1 MKANFFFLWTAKNIW
16 KSYIW
21 TADKDVNESD
31 PRSHLHYLSSSEN
44 KAGKKFRPVRDG
56 SIKPR
61 ESFMSSCFSLLSAAA
76 FSTHPWYSPKIKKFV
91 CLS

>member
-1 MKANFFFLWTAKNIW
+1 M
-16 KSYIW
+16 
-21 TADKDVNESD
+21 NESD

-76 FSTHPWYSPKIKKFV
+76 FSTHP
-91 CLS
+91 